1 MLRYDGTCEKTNN
14 QGERFQ
20 ELWLDFKNSMVNEA
34 ISMTPD
40 NQLL

>member
-1 MLRYDGTCEKTNN
+1 MIYYNGTCEKTNN

-34 ISMTPD
+34 ISMIPD